1 MSSSN
6 APEGGIGFLGVLAIV
21 FIVLKLLDIIAWSWW
36 WVLAPVWIP
45 SAFGIVLIVIYL
57 KGLKNDGSW
66 IVLKREVGI
75 TTRQWKNLSVKV
87 KAPKDIIAIC
97 LEFAINR
104 DANDP
109 VIPVV
114 WIDDVNLTVE

>member
-1 MSSSN
+1 M
-6 APEGGIGFLGVLAIV
+6 GVLPHKEISVNFWYKGA
-21 FIVLKLLDIIAWSWW
+21 VLT
-36 WVLAPVWIP
+36 V
-45 SAFGIVLIVIYL
+45 YL